1 MTQNRI
7 KETKVKL
14 PVRIKQHIILIHGM
28 LLSIFFKVTTRIK
41 LTALKIILVI
51 IIFKNSRNLN
61 RNLTHR
67 TY

>member
-1 MTQNRI
+1 MTQNGI

-14 PVRIKQHIILIHGM
+14 PVRIKPYIILIHGI

-51 IIFKNSRNLN
+51 IIPLNSQNLN
-61 RNLTHR
+61 
-67 TY
+67 